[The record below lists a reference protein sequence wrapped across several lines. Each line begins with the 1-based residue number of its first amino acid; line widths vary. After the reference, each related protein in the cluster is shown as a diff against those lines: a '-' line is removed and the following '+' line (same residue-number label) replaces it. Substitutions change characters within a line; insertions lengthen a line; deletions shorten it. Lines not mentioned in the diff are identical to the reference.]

1 MIDGQNIFD
10 QPVKND
16 LIAYVSIQI
25 IPTVQRDD
33 YTTVFLLDYS
43 YFKNCY
49 KMIAIYLS
57 KQQALDVDPK
67 VIQQINF
74 NGNLENNATTFF
86 TVEKVKETVLGF
98 SQGILKVFC
107 FFLFCFVLFLFC
119 FNIVI

>member
-25 IPTVQRDD
+25 IPTVQGDD

-57 KQQALDVDPK
+57 KQQALDVNPK

-107 FFLFCFVLFLFC
+107 FFFCYFVLFLFC

>member
-25 IPTVQRDD
+25 IPTVQGDD

-107 FFLFCFVLFLFC
+107 FFCFFCFC
-119 FNIVI
+119 FALI

>member
-25 IPTVQRDD
+25 IPTVQGDD

-107 FFLFCFVLFLFC
+107 FFFVILFCFC
-119 FNIVI
+119 FALI